1 MIYFPSKKRLAH
13 IVYESDDRA
22 SKNFDLALLVL
33 ILLSVVIVILDSVQ
47 KIRDDYGP
55 ILYWLEWFFTIIF
68 SIEYF
73 LRIWLGNNKSGY
85 IFSFYGVVDLLAVL
99 PTYLS
104 LFLFQTQYLTV
115 IRALRFLRIL
125 RILKLPEYIKEAS
138 LLTEAL
144 KHSRTKIQIFVGSV
158 LTIVLVMGSIMYI
171 IEGPESGFTSI
182 PRSMYWA
189 IVTLTT
195 VGYGDIT
202 PTTDFGQFMASIIML
217 LGYAIIAIP
226 TGIVTSELVTAKSAG
241 EINTHPDI
249 KLCPACNLKNHSLDA
264 VFCRRCGT
272 RLSPKSL

>member
-13 IVYESDDRA
+13 IVFESDDRA
-22 SKNFDLALLVL
+22 SKGFDLALLVF
-33 ILLSVVIVILDSVQ
+33 ILLSVIVVILDSVQ
-47 KIRDDYGP
+47 NIHDNFGFA
-55 ILYWLEWFFTIIF
+55 LYWMEWFFTIIF

-85 IFSFYGVVDLLAVL
+85 VLSFYGIVDFLAIL

-125 RILKLPEYIKEAS
+125 RILKLPEYIQEAS

-158 LTIVLVMGSIMYI
+158 LTVVLVMGSVMYI

-195 VGYGDIT
+195 VGYGDIA
-202 PTTDFGQFMASIIML
+202 PITDFGQFMAAIIML
-217 LGYAIIAIP
+217 LGYAIIAVP
-226 TGIVTSELVTAKSAG
+226 TGIVTSELVSARETEAKKM
-241 EINTHPDI
+241 HP
-249 KLCPACNLKNHSLDA
+249 NLKICSACDLMKHSSDA
-264 VFCRRCGT
+264 IFCKRCGS
-272 RLSPKSL
+272 RLSTKVD